1 MRTSSKA
8 AAAFALGLALT
19 AVVAAPGIAGAP
31 SCRGDSISVHDLA
44 SGCRVDSG
52 VVALED
58 GRTFAVPAAGFTL
71 TAAPVAEGDTD
82 PGDVVI
88 ANRGAAGI
96 AVQVDEV
103 WAGSPTAVRQEHAA
117 QQRRTLGAT
126 IRGTVS
132 HSVATTSA
140 SCGSKAYVLTGAHWE
155 STVRWRYNPT
165 GARVSNVAAIQRGA
179 EAWTGTITACG
190 ETVQSTAAQEY
201 LGTATQQAAVT
212 ADGGCGTSNRTS
224 VVGWGKL
231 PSKTLAL
238 TCIWSFTGGVAFE
251 TDQRYSTSHRWASTS
266 TCSDNRFDLRGIA
279 THEWGHSYG
288 LGHTAQK
295 SALVMKPSST
305 GCDTAQRTLGL
316 GDARGIA
323 ALY

>member
-8 AAAFALGLALT
+8 AAAVALGFALT
-19 AVVAAPGIAGAP
+19 AVIAAPGLAEAA
-31 SCRGDSISVHDLA
+31 SCRGDSISVHDLD

-58 GRTFAVPAAGFTL
+58 GRTFAVPAAGVTL

-103 WAGSPTAVRQEHAA
+103 WAGSPTAVRQERAA
-117 QQRRTLGAT
+117 QQRRTLGPT
-126 IRGTVS
+126 IRGTAS
-132 HSVATTSA
+132 HGGATTSA
-140 SCGSKAYVLTGAHWE
+140 SCGSRAYVLTGAHWE
-155 STVRWRYNPT
+155 SPIRWRYNPT
-165 GARVSNVAAIQRGA
+165 GAKVSKVAAIQRGA

-190 ETVQSTAAQEY
+190 QTVQSTAAQEY
-201 LGTATQQAAVT
+201 LGTATQKPAVT

-238 TCIWSFTGGVAFE
+238 TCIWSFTDGVAFE
-251 TDQRYSTSHRWASTS
+251 TDQRNSTSHRWGSTS
-266 TCSDNRFDLRGIA
+266 TCSGNRFDLRGIA

-295 SALVMKPSST
+295 SGLVMKPSST
-305 GCDTAQRTLGL
+305 VCDTAQRTLGL
-316 GDARGIA
+316 GDVRGIA